1 MTLYSSRPPFNDDP
15 APLVHPSGK
24 RTPAFSYHFEFE
36 PGESGPFGK
45 IAQATFDPRPE
56 FDRPQHNPTNP
67 VLTWARDVGIDVAL
81 DEVRFSSGSYM
92 VGSWVD
98 DQQVTVRHVIHARR
112 VLERL
117 ARFTTGA
124 GDERR

>member
-15 APLVHPSGK
+15 LPWLGWDGLVGGGQMVRSDQ
-24 RTPAFSYHFEFE
+24 S
-36 PGESGPFGK
+36 FGY
-45 IAQATFDPRPE
+45 AEHDPRPE

-67 VLTWARDVGIDVAL
+67 ILTEFRKYAEDHEDAPRLAAHWTKSDVMWSEMCLKDYSFVEPIGTPAQ
-81 DEVRFSSGSYM
+81 E
-92 VGSWVD
+92 
-98 DQQVTVRHVIHARR
+98 QHARR

-117 ARFTTGA
+117 ARLTTGA